1 MTIDF
6 DKHRIAVDGKRIN
19 LTKKE
24 NDILQLLYVNKNK
37 VVKYDE
43 ISEKVYEAQL
53 DKYIL
58 NSIKKQMCL
67 LKRKIKNYITIQ
79 NIERTCYLI
88 EEEGITENI
97 EEEKSNDTF
106 SFYNTENILPF

>member
-53 DKYIL
+53 DKYIS
-58 NSIKKQMCL
+58 NSIKKQICL
-67 LKRKIKNYITIQ
+67 LKRKIKDYITIQ
-79 NIERTCYLI
+79 NIERTGYLI
-88 EEEGITENI
+88 EEEEITENI

>member
-1 MTIDF
+1 MKIDF
-6 DKHRIAVDGKRIN
+6 EKHRIIVDGKRID
-19 LTKKE
+19 LTKIE
-24 NDILQLLYVNKNK
+24 NKILQLLYVNKDK

-43 ISEKVYEAQL
+43 ISEKVYEVPL

-58 NSIKKQMCL
+58 NNLKKQMCL
-67 LKRKIKNYITIQ
+67 LKGKISKYITIQ
-79 NIERTCYLI
+79 NIRGTGYLI
-88 EEEGITENI
+88 EDEGITENI